1 MRNLKFIP
9 AMILATVLGC
19 LILFV
24 AFHFIFLNLFVDLW
38 WFQSINLGHYFWLR
52 LLYKF
57 FLSGGVT
64 LFFFTIFFFHFWIAS
79 SYLGLNPQEE
89 VLSNFDK
96 NLRFQKFSEKFL
108 YGSAKVYTPVA
119 LVLAIFIAIPFYD
132 QWETTLLYFFGGRS
146 AVADSVYGND
156 IGFYLLSYPIYRL
169 IQPELL
175 GTATLIF
182 VMVGA
187 LYWVEHV
194 FVPNQNKEFHPGAKI
209 HLTVLIG
216 FIVLFVVWGFMLQ
229 RYGLLYTNAHEPVFY
244 GPGTIEIRYQL
255 PLIWLGIV
263 SFLAIAVSLVI
274 FIFSE
279 MHRNKAPLIISVV
292 SFLCIL
298 GLREIELIP
307 NLIEKYI
314 VNPNPVRTEKPF
326 IQHNI
331 DATLDAYDLKN
342 INTVNLQV
350 KLNAAEDITT
360 WSSQK
365 RFENIPVWDREH
377 LISSYKQLQEIRP
390 YYQFINLDEDRYI
403 LKANQQGD
411 SQEEHPRQVN
421 ISAREINITKL
432 PSEAQN
438 WENAHLRYTHGYG
451 AVVSSAA
458 QDADKPLVWYLRDL
472 NMSSPVGL
480 DVKYPDIYYGEE
492 RYDYAIV
499 PNKLKIADI
508 SGSNVGGDP
517 GLTQAYHGDGGIP
530 ISSLFKK
537 VLFAFYLK
545 DEKIF
550 FSTNI
555 GSESRIKILR
565 NITDRI
571 NKLTPFL
578 HLDNDPYLVVGKDR
592 FYWIVDAYTL
602 SGNYPVSKPQ
612 EYEFD
617 GKKHRF
623 NYIRNSVKIIV
634 DAYDGDVDFYISDLS
649 DPVIQAYDNAY
660 PGVFKNLN
668 EMPEELYKHLRYPR
682 DIYSIQMNIFAKY
695 HQKTPE
701 AFYEQGETWQFATVR
716 DKPVTPYYQTMDFGN
731 CNDKEEFVLINP
743 MTPVNRDNLSMIGIA
758 GIMDKTHC
766 GTDYKPGITV
776 YKLGK
781 EVQVN
786 GPAQVEAL
794 INQDP
799 EISANFTLWGQS
811 GSSVEMGRMIIL
823 PMGNTVLYVQP
834 IYLTSTKTKI
844 PELSRVIVAIG
855 NRVVMD
861 TTLWSAFNRLK
872 QFYLKDAAEVKE
884 TGAPKAIVRPEGQ

>member
-9 AMILATVLGC
+9 AIIVATLAIC
-19 LILFV
+19 LVLFV

-38 WFQSINLGHYFWLR
+38 WFQSIKLEHYFWLR

-64 LFFFTIFFFHFWIAS
+64 LFFFLIFFFHFWIAS
-79 SYLGLNPQEE
+79 SYLGLNPQDE

-108 YGSAKVYTPVA
+108 YGSAKVYTPIA
-119 LVLAIFIAIPFYD
+119 LILAIFIAIPFYD

-146 AVADSVYGND
+146 GVVDAVYGND
-156 IGFYLLSYPIYRL
+156 IGFYLLSYPIYKL

-175 GTATLIF
+175 STAILIF
-182 VMVGA
+182 LMVGA

-209 HLTVLIG
+209 HLVVLMG

-229 RYGLLYTNAHEPVFY
+229 RYSLLYTDAHEPVYY

-263 SFLAIAVSLVI
+263 SFLAIAVSSGI
-274 FIFSE
+274 YIFSD
-279 MHRNKAPLIISVV
+279 MHRSKTPLILSMIAFLSVIV
-292 SFLCIL
+292 
-298 GLREIELIP
+298 LREVEFIP
-307 NLIEKYI
+307 NIIEKYI
-314 VNPNPVRTEKPF
+314 VNPNPVKTEKPF

-342 INTVNLQV
+342 INTVELQV

-390 YYQFINLDEDRYI
+390 YYQFINLDEDRYPI
-403 LKANQQGD
+403 LN
-411 SQEEHPRQVN
+411 HTRQVN
-421 ISAREINITKL
+421 LSAREINITKL
-432 PSEAQN
+432 PAEAQN

-472 NMSSPVGL
+472 NMYSPAGL
-480 DVKYPDIYYGEE
+480 NVKFPDIYYGEE
-492 RYDYAIV
+492 QYDYAIV
-499 PNKLKIADI
+499 PNNLKIVDI
-508 SGSNVGGDP
+508 SGSNIGDDP
-517 GLTQAYHGDGGIP
+517 GISQAYHGEGGIR

-537 VLFAFYLK
+537 ALLAFYLK

-550 FSTNI
+550 FSINI
-555 GSESRIKILR
+555 SSESRIKIHR
-565 NITDRI
+565 NIVDRI
-571 NKLTPFL
+571 IKLTPFL

-592 FYWIVDAYTL
+592 FYWVVDAYTL
-602 SGNYPVSKPQ
+602 SGNYPVSKHQ
-612 EYEFD
+612 TFEFA
-617 GKKHRF
+617 KERNSF
-623 NYIRNSVKIIV
+623 NYIRNSVKIVV
-634 DAYDGDVDFYISDLS
+634 DAYDGDMDFYISDAT
-649 DPVIQAYDNAY
+649 DPIIQAYDNAY
-660 PGVFKNLN
+660 PGLFKNLN
-668 EMPEELYKHLRYPR
+668 EMPEDLHKHLRYPR
-682 DIYSIQMNIFAKY
+682 DLYSVQMNIFAKY

-716 DKPVTPYYQTMDFGN
+716 DKPVMPYYQTMDFGN
-731 CNDKEEFVLINP
+731 CNDDEEFVLINP

-758 GIMDKTHC
+758 GIMDKTNC
-766 GTDYKPGITV
+766 GTNYKPGITV

-781 EVQVN
+781 DVQVN

-811 GSSVEMGRMIIL
+811 GSTVEMGRMIIL
-823 PMGNTVLYVQP
+823 PMGKTVLYVQP

-884 TGAPKAIVRPEGQ
+884 TGAPKAIVNPNGQ

>member
-9 AMILATVLGC
+9 AIILATLVIC
-19 LILFV
+19 LVLFV
-24 AFHFIFLNLFVDLW
+24 AFHFVFLDLFVDLW
-38 WFQSINLGHYFWLR
+38 WFQSIKLEHYFWLR

-64 LFFFTIFFFHFWIAS
+64 LFFFLIFFFHFWIAS
-79 SYLGLNPQEE
+79 SYLGLNPQDE

-108 YGSAKVYTPVA
+108 YGSAKVYTPIA
-119 LVLAIFIAIPFYD
+119 LILAIFIAIPFYD

-146 AVADSVYGND
+146 GVADAVYGND
-156 IGFYLLSYPIYRL
+156 IGFYLLSYPIYKL

-175 GTATLIF
+175 STVILIF
-182 VMVGA
+182 LMVGA

-209 HLTVLIG
+209 HLVVLMG

-229 RYGLLYTNAHEPVFY
+229 RYSLLYTDSHEPVYY

-263 SFLAIAVSLVI
+263 SFLAIAVSSGI
-274 FIFSE
+274 YIFSE
-279 MHRNKAPLIISVV
+279 MHRSKTPLVLSIAA
-292 SFLCIL
+292 FLLIL
-298 GLREIELIP
+298 GLREVDFIP
-307 NLIEKYI
+307 NIIEKYI
-314 VNPNPVRTEKPF
+314 VNPNPVKTEKPF

-342 INTVNLQV
+342 INTVDLQV

-390 YYQFINLDEDRYI
+390 YYQFINLDEDRYPI
-403 LKANQQGD
+403 LN
-411 SQEEHPRQVN
+411 HTRQVN
-421 ISAREINITKL
+421 LSAREINISKL
-432 PSEAQN
+432 PAEAQN

-472 NMSSPVGL
+472 NMSSPAGL
-480 DVKYPDIYYGEE
+480 NVLYPDIYYGEE
-492 RYDYAIV
+492 QYNYAIV
-499 PNKLKIADI
+499 PNNLKIVDI
-508 SGSNVGGDP
+508 SGSNVGADP
-517 GLTQAYHGDGGIP
+517 GISQSYHGDGGIR

-537 VLFAFYLK
+537 ALLAFYLK

-555 GSESRIKILR
+555 SSESRIKIHR
-565 NITDRI
+565 NIIDRI
-571 NKLTPFL
+571 IKLTPFL

-592 FYWIVDAYTL
+592 FYWIIDAYTL
-602 SGNYPVSKPQ
+602 SGNYPVSKHQ
-612 EYEFD
+612 TFEFA
-617 GKKHRF
+617 KEKHRF
-623 NYIRNSVKIIV
+623 NYIRNSVKIVV
-634 DAYDGDVDFYISDLS
+634 DAYDGDIDFYISDVS
-649 DPVIQAYDNAY
+649 DPIMQAYDNAY
-660 PGVFKNLN
+660 PGLFKNLN
-668 EMPEELYKHLRYPR
+668 EMPEELRNHLRYPR
-682 DIYSIQMNIFAKY
+682 DLFSLQMNIFAKY
-695 HQKTPE
+695 HQKSPE

-716 DKPVTPYYQTMDFGN
+716 DKPVMPYYQTMDFGN
-731 CNDKEEFVLINP
+731 CEDKEEFVLINP
-743 MTPVNRDNLSMIGIA
+743 MTPVNRDNLSMIGVA
-758 GIMDKTHC
+758 GIMDKANC

-781 EVQVN
+781 DVQVN

-823 PMGNTVLYVQP
+823 PMGKTVLYVQP